1 MAKITSFGLFWRRD
15 EIEWEPGRGKPRTFD
30 LFGRIGENRP
40 SRRICNFRHQQG
52 IYILYDEYG
61 PNYVGLSGR
70 RKDGS
75 ALGQRLKEHIF
86 DKHADTWSRF
96 SWFGFDPVSEPGIDG
111 LCEIEAAS
119 QLQDDTSVSSSIR
132 DTEALIMQIIM
143 PRNNDAITK
152 FRAGEEWTQIMW
164 GDRSRYLGS

>member
-1 MAKITSFGLFWRRD
+1 MASITSFGLFWRRD
-15 EIEWEPGRGKPRTFD
+15 EVEWEPGRGNRRAFH

-40 SRRICNFRHQQG
+40 SRKVCDFRMQQG

-86 DKHADTWSRF
+86 DKHEDNWSRF
-96 SWFGFDPVSEPGIDG
+96 SWFGFDPISDPDVNG
-111 LCEIEAAS
+111 LCRIMQGA
-119 QLQDDTSVSSSIR
+119 QLQEDTSVSSSIR
-132 DTEALIMQIIM
+132 DTEALIMHIVM

-152 FRAGEEWTQIMW
+152 FRNGKEWTQINRDDY
-164 GDRSRYLGS
+164 DRYVGK